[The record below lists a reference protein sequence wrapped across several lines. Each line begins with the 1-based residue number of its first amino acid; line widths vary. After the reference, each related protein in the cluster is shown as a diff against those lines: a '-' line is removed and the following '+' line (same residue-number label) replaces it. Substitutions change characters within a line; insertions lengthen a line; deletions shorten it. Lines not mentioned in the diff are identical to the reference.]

1 METQSF
7 NLTKEK
13 WILVLDPDFRIQELS
28 LVELFREWE
37 SLKEIRG
44 DNPPTTL
51 ALYRFLLAMMHRAYL
66 GPKDTDH
73 WKEIFQDNGKRVI
86 KYLQD
91 RQDCFDLFHPTH
103 PFMQDP
109 ALPIEKAVP
118 IHSIHTMSTSE
129 VFSHEHEWSGYSI
142 SLPEAARL
150 LVRLQGVDIT
160 SLRAFYVGQ
169 DSGNRSAVNTP
180 TMNVANV
187 LLKGRTL
194 KETLMLNLMQYSPE
208 DEIPSVVTGEDL
220 PTWETEIGYGG
231 QPKKEIPTG
240 YIHYLTFPWRRLRL
254 FLEAGRVRQL
264 AITMGNSLPDGVE
277 ARQWECGIAY
287 REGKPVRLSL
297 SKQLWRDA
305 DSFLLTSSDQNRPR
319 IVDWLHELK
328 PKKLAGVD
336 WLVELELEKLIS
348 DIVVFE
354 VLGMSADQAK
364 PLGWSS
370 ARFSAPIQFVTDL
383 ELAQSLK
390 LAIVIAENH
399 KQIFRS
405 FKGSP
410 YFSLAE
416 VLKNGEPEKLSKAL
430 DGESRYW
437 AILDHAF
444 LELLRDLP
452 QDGQAGDDGITR
464 YGSAALPAWTQIV
477 QDAARRAFTESIEP
491 IRNYQARAAAFRT
504 LEWKLAELRA
514 DPRERKTQKQKT
526 AKKKQKKEQAVVQ

>member
-13 WILVLDPDFRIQELS
+13 WIPVLDPDFRIQELS

-37 SLKEIRG
+37 SLKEMRG

-51 ALYRFLLAMMHRAYL
+51 ALYRFLLAIMHRAYL

-118 IHSIHTMSTSE
+118 VHSIHTMSTSE
-129 VFSHEHEWSGYSI
+129 VFFHEHEWSGYSI
-142 SLPEAARL
+142 PLPEAARL

-169 DSGNRSAVNTP
+169 DSGNHSAVNTP

-194 KETLMLNLMQYSPE
+194 KETLMLNLMRYSPE
-208 DEIPSVVTGEDL
+208 DEMPSVVAGEDV
-220 PTWETEIGYGG
+220 PTWETKVGYTG
-231 QPKKEIPTG
+231 QPKKEIPAG

-254 FLEAGRVRQL
+254 FSEAGRVQQL
-264 AITMGNSLPDGVE
+264 AITMGNSLPNGVE
-277 ARQWECGIAY
+277 ARQWECSVAY
-287 REGKPVRLSL
+287 KEDKPVRLSL
-297 SKQLWRDA
+297 HRQLWRDA
-305 DSFLLTSSDQNRPR
+305 DSFLLTASKQTRPR
-319 IVDWLHELK
+319 IVDWLAELK
-328 PKKLAGVD
+328 SEELVNNLA
-336 WLVELELEKLIS
+336 
-348 DIVVFE
+348 VFE

-370 ARFSAPIQFVTDL
+370 ARFSVPMQFVTDS

-390 LAIVIAENH
+390 SAIGIAENH
-399 KQIFRS
+399 QQIFRS
-405 FKGSP
+405 SKGSP

-416 VLKNGEPEKLSKAL
+416 VLKNGETEKLSKAL

-444 LELLRDLP
+444 SMLLHDLP
-452 QDGQAGDDGITR
+452 QDNQPGADGIIYYELTT
-464 YGSAALPAWTQIV
+464 LPAWTKTV
-477 QDAARRAFTESIEP
+477 QDAARRAFTESIES
-491 IRNYQARAAAFRT
+491 IRNYQARAAALRT
-504 LEWKLAELRA
+504 LERKLAELRA
-514 DPRERKTQKQKT
+514 DPREKKAQKQKA